1 MLRVKE
7 VPTDFENPFSSVF
20 ESEIYL
26 FFTICLIL
34 IIIFSLLVLNYQ
46 LKKLG
51 RKFMEIFALGSGF

>member
-1 MLRVKE
+1 MKE

-51 RKFMEIFALGSGF
+51 RKFMEIFALGSDF